1 MRLGPHSLFKTMA
14 PQSLFKTMA
23 CLNSYLPPYLCGG
36 IYLFSVQVYPA
47 TAHHHTY
54 LEVCITE
61 RGGHALSLFFRAF
74 SVRAFQRGPLRY
86 RVM

>member
-1 MRLGPHSLFKTMA
+1 
-14 PQSLFKTMA
+14 MA

-61 RGGHALSLFFRAF
+61 RGGHALSLFFALSLF
-74 SVRAFQRGPLRY
+74 VLFKEALCAIALCKEKE
-86 RVM
+86 